1 MREEPQ
7 EAPAAA
13 QWLDMSSLLP
23 ASAALLV
30 IFGCLLAVHTTVR
43 KEREVSGV
51 VSRAVWRLNGDT
63 GERYSE
69 IQVTLDNRRLV
80 RANGGAG
87 MLPDVGSRVTL
98 RKRAKLLG
106 YTTYQW
112 DGLGASP
119 AAARKMEAGVVPI
132 SAP

>member
-87 MLPDVGSRVTL
+87 MLPEVGSRVTL
-98 RKRAKLLG
+98 RKRAMLLG

-119 AAARKMEAGVVPI
+119 AAVRKMEAGVVPI

>member
-1 MREEPQ
+1 MREDLQ
-7 EAPAAA
+7 EAPAGA

-43 KEREVSGV
+43 KEREVSGI
-51 VSRAVWRLNGDT
+51 VSRATWRLNGDT

-87 MLPDVGSRVTL
+87 MLPAVGSRVTL
-98 RKRAKLLG
+98 RKRAMLLG

-112 DGLGASP
+112 DGLETP
-119 AAARKMEAGVVPI
+119 PAARKMEAGVVPVL
-132 SAP
+132 AP